1 MGLEWNSLI
10 VGQLEFY
17 WDVHLRPRIEG
28 LTHDEY
34 FWEPVPGM
42 WSVRRNDAGNWVQ
55 DWAWRKPEPEPMT
68 TIAWRMMH
76 IAATGFA
83 NRATAFFGEDP
94 FPDADMNDPRRYPSS
109 VPGTAA
115 EAVAYL
121 EQTYGAWH
129 SGISSLTETDMAR
142 ELGPKGGQYAD
153 DTMAGLIVHIN
164 REVMH
169 HGGEIGLLRDLYARR
184 AA

>member
-1 MGLEWNSLI
+1 
-10 VGQLEFY
+10 
-17 WDVHLRPRIEG
+17 
-28 LTHDEY
+28 
-34 FWEPVPGM
+34 
-42 WSVRRNDAGNWVQ
+42 
-55 DWAWRKPEPEPMT
+55 MT

-76 IAATGFA
+76 IAATGLA
-83 NRATAFFGEDP
+83 NRAGAFFGEDP
-94 FPDADMNDPRRYPSS
+94 FPDVDMNDPKRYPTS

-115 EAVAYL
+115 DAVAYL

-129 SGISSLTETDMAR
+129 AGISSLSETDMAR
-142 ELGPKGGQYAD
+142 KLGPKGGQYAD